1 MIESLLLGK
10 IDIKQTTIPDQLLPF
25 TEKRLERNRIMNFI
39 FDEIPSNYTYLDE
52 EFECYHITLTE
63 EYIYHVT
70 FSVSSGSTG
79 IHKIKCIVYKNNG
92 NLYLQTVEAKNLP
105 YSSMNPVTVEAAV
118 DSKDIDDLLKDLEV
132 SGSV

>member
-1 MIESLLLGK
+1 MIESLLLPK
-10 IDIKQTTIPDQLLPF
+10 IDVKQTTIPDQLLPF

-39 FDEIPSNYTYLDE
+39 FDQIPFSYLDE

-79 IHKIKCIVYKNNG
+79 IHKIKCIVYKKNG
-92 NLYLQTVEAKNLP
+92 NLYLQTVEGKNLP
-105 YSSMNPVTVEAAV
+105 YESMTPKTTIKADDA
-118 DSKDIDDLLKDLEV
+118 DDIDNLLKELEV
-132 SGSV
+132 GSSSG